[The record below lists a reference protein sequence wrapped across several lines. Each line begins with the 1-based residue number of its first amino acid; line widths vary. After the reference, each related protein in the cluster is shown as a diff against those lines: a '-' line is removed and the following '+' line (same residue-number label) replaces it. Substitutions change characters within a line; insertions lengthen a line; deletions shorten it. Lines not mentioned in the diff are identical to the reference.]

1 MIERKK
7 KLRLI
12 QVSLLLMGFLIIF
25 FTYYGK
31 NFLPNENIIKKETQ
45 EKVKRQIAKQSESG
59 DVFFN
64 IEYSGIDLAGNRYIL
79 KSKEAY
85 NDKNNKEI
93 VNMKSVKATFYFKDD
108 STLMVSSQ
116 SGIYNNKTLDMSFKR
131 DVKAFY
137 DGSELYAQKAEYSNK
152 KGFLTILGEVKIVD
166 DKGTIVADKLLFDIK
181 NQTLDIASIKK
192 NKINANINL
201 K

>member
-1 MIERKK
+1 VIERKK